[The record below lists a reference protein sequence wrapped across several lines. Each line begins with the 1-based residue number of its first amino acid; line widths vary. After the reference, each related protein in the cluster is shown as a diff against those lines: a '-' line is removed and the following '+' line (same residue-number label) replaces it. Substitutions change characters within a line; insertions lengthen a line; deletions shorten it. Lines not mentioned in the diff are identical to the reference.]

1 MNDKTVEQRFS
12 AFNHLLDLYAIVWIS
27 FIGAAAFSFVFEG
40 GARESTPAAAVWSI
54 PAVALLAVSLAA
66 WQRLY
71 RPDRPH
77 TGRTRTFRRLTE
89 ATAIFAAVSPFVW
102 NVVYGGPAPYAIL
115 SLLGVSAVF
124 AGVVWL
130 RFRCIHPADFSSA
143 VLEEQPANGV

>member
-1 MNDKTVEQRFS
+1 MNDKTVEQRFN
-12 AFNHLLDLYAIVWIS
+12 AFNALHLLDLYTLVWIS
-27 FIGAAAFSFVFEG
+27 FVGAAVFFFEG
-40 GARESTPAAAVWSI
+40 GARESTPAAVWSI

-102 NVVYGGPAPYAIL
+102 NVVYGGPSPYAIL